1 MKKLLKNKEKRGA
14 LLLLLPF
21 FFIMLMF
28 QLLPFLNVI
37 AVSFYTVGGEFTLN
51 NYAVVFR
58 SKFLT
63 QAIKNSVELSLYST
77 VFGIIIAFQGA
88 YSLNRL
94 KNSSKKIIIL
104 LINMISNFNGIP
116 LAFSFVILFGLNGVL
131 TIILRQL
138 GLLGNFN
145 LFSKSGLILM
155 YTYFQIPLGILLL
168 YPSFGKLQKEWEEM
182 AYILGAGKIIFWR
195 RIGIPM
201 LIPEITG
208 TMLILFANA
217 MGAYACTLALTS
229 GNYNVMTIRITS
241 YLAGETSY
249 EPGLAS
255 ALAVVLAVFLI
266 TATAINEIFIK
277 RGKKYE

>member
-37 AVSFYTVGGEFTLN
+37 AGSFYTVGGEFTLN

-116 LAFSFVILFGLNGVL
+116 LAFSFVILFGLNEYL
-131 TIILRQL
+131 QL
-138 GLLGNFN
+138 F
-145 LFSKSGLILM
+145 
-155 YTYFQIPLGILLL
+155 
-168 YPSFGKLQKEWEEM
+168 
-182 AYILGAGKIIFWR
+182 
-195 RIGIPM
+195 
-201 LIPEITG
+201 
-208 TMLILFANA
+208 
-217 MGAYACTLALTS
+217 
-229 GNYNVMTIRITS
+229 
-241 YLAGETSY
+241 
-249 EPGLAS
+249 
-255 ALAVVLAVFLI
+255 
-266 TATAINEIFIK
+266 
-277 RGKKYE
+277 

>member
-37 AVSFYTVGGEFTLN
+37 AGSFYTVGGEFTLN
-51 NYAVVFR
+51 NYVVVFR

-182 AYILGAGKIIFWR
+182 A
-195 RIGIPM
+195 
-201 LIPEITG
+201 
-208 TMLILFANA
+208 
-217 MGAYACTLALTS
+217 
-229 GNYNVMTIRITS
+229 
-241 YLAGETSY
+241 
-249 EPGLAS
+249 
-255 ALAVVLAVFLI
+255 
-266 TATAINEIFIK
+266 
-277 RGKKYE
+277 